1 MGTAHPRVGSSRAEG
16 AGQSAFAD
24 TAAGRGDRRP
34 RFVSCPFGELN
45 RSEDLTE
52 YAAPDEAIA
61 IIGMSCRYAPD
72 LDSPDKF
79 WDFLVNGRSTVGD
92 MPDKR
97 WEPYASGSPQ
107 ATAAMRD
114 TVRRGAFLD
123 DIEGFDAEFF
133 GISPREADFLDPQQR
148 FMLELAWE
156 ALADAGVPPL
166 TLRGTDTGVYAAANS
181 NDYGRRLLEDIPR
194 TGAYAVNGT
203 TLYGIANRVSYFLD
217 LHGPSM
223 AVDTACAGAL
233 TALHLARQSLLTGE
247 TPLAI
252 VGGLNIM
259 STPSLNVALNDA
271 GAMSPDGR
279 SKAFDED
286 ADGYGRGE
294 GAGVLVLKRLS
305 DARRDNDPVHAVIRG
320 SGVFQDGRSD
330 GMMAPDG
337 DAQEHMLRQAYHRA
351 GVDPATVDYVEA
363 HGTGTPTGDREEIT
377 ALAKVFGAGRSPHAP
392 CLIGSVKP
400 NVGHVEG
407 GSGITGVIKTV
418 LALRNELIPPTLH
431 DRPRTDVD
439 WDAWGVR
446 LVGQV
451 QEWPSCGRPRR
462 AGVSSYGV
470 GGTISHVILEESPV
484 PAATSSADASTGVRT
499 PALFPL
505 SAASEA
511 GLRALA
517 GEAAGWMA
525 SRPDTPLP
533 SVGHTLTQ
541 RRSHLAQR
549 AAVVADSAEQLVDR
563 LREVAEGRNGPGIAS
578 ARTSAGRA
586 DDAVWVFSGHG
597 AQWSGMG
604 RRLLASEPVFAA
616 ALDALDEVFREEL
629 GWTPREAV
637 TEGGPWTAAH
647 VQALTFAVQIGL
659 ADVWRSKGLR
669 PGAVIGHSVG
679 EIAAAV
685 VAGSLD
691 RDEAARFAC
700 RRAAALQRLDG
711 RGAMV
716 MVGLPFEEAALRLG
730 DRRDV
735 EAAISA
741 GPHSTVLSGDRS
753 AVLGVA
759 EKWQA
764 SEVWTR
770 TVDSD
775 IAFHSLHVD
784 EVTGDIE
791 SAARLLTPRPP
802 TVPLYT
808 TALSD
813 PRSRAP
819 RDSGYWAANLRRP
832 VRFTEAVRAAAE
844 DGHRLFLEVS
854 SHPVV
859 AHSVSETLLDLGIED
874 AAVAGTLRR
883 DTDEVESLL
892 ENLAEL
898 HCHGVAVDW
907 ARHHT
912 DGGLVG
918 LPAAVWQ
925 HRPYWIFPETTADAG
940 LGRGHDPASHS
951 LLGGRMTVSG
961 SPTRQ
966 VWQTRL
972 DMDSR
977 PYPQSHGLVG
987 VEVTPAASII
997 NTFAA
1002 AVEEDGPS
1010 ALTDIVLRTPLAVE
1024 PPRVVQV
1031 VREGRSLSLATRV
1044 AEDAD
1049 ADGSEWITHTT
1060 AAVTPGVRPAGGRL
1074 DTEAIR
1080 SRLPEGSLTRAD
1092 EMFERMGVEGYAFP
1106 WDLEELRHDDHE
1118 QLAVLQIEPSPAQRA
1133 TSWAH
1138 VIDGALTISAMVV
1151 SPGDATVLWMSRS
1164 IDQVTW
1170 SGEPPARLTVHST
1183 RSLRSPHDTVDVRVA
1198 DERGD
1203 VVCEVVGLRFAAVEH
1218 IGAAVLPSELVHEI
1232 VWRPWNPEDHDGAG
1246 DAPVEQ
1252 VILVGDPEATVPL
1265 AEQLESAGMTCVQ
1278 VGGSPETGLRPD
1290 LFARPGAVI
1299 VAPALAGSD
1308 TAPEEEAERVS
1319 WLLVRT
1325 VQRVAEIRADATG
1338 DAPAQR
1344 VWCVTTDVRR
1354 ARDERSVA
1362 HGPLWGLARIVAGDH
1377 PELWGGAVDIG
1388 PSADGIGTRL
1398 VALLDGAAGTED
1410 VISLTG
1416 EGAEVARLSRI
1427 DRSADGTPLQCS
1439 PSGTVLIT
1447 GGLGALGLEVARWL
1461 VDRGA
1466 RRLVLVS
1473 RRALPNRTEW
1483 PAVTDAETRR
1493 RIDGVL
1499 ALEALG
1505 VTVRVL
1511 ALDITDVDQVSA
1523 ALAPEALGLPP
1534 VRGVV
1539 HAAGVV
1545 NNALVDKVDLE
1556 GLREVLAPKVRG
1568 AMVLHRLFPPGD
1580 LDFFVLFS
1588 SCGQFAR
1595 LSGQA
1600 SYAAAN
1606 SFLDTLASH
1615 RNAGEHT
1622 ETVSLGWTAWRG
1634 LGMSSNIDTTMFEAN
1649 SRGLEAVSAT
1659 EAFGAWSFGDR
1670 FQSDYQAILR
1680 VVPTPVHTPRL
1691 PVFRDL
1697 PVSGETDGPTGD
1709 QLFTTTL
1716 EGLPE
1721 QEARER
1727 ITADV
1732 REQVAGVL
1740 NFDPSEVEV
1749 KRPLVELGVDSVMTV
1764 ALRVRLQRRYGLEL
1778 PPTILWAK
1786 PTVAALS
1793 EHVCDSLR
1801 RDGEAHEDL
1810 AAPTAAA

>member
-1 MGTAHPRVGSSRAEG
+1 MT
-16 AGQSAFAD
+16 Q
-24 TAAGRGDRRP
+24 
-34 RFVSCPFGELN
+34 
-45 RSEDLTE
+45 

-79 WDFLVNGRSTVGD
+79 WDFLLQGRSTVGD
-92 MPDKR
+92 MPAKR
-97 WEPYASGSPQ
+97 WEPYASSSPQ
-107 ATAAMRD
+107 ATAALRD

-123 DIEGFDAEFF
+123 DIEGFDADFF
-133 GISPREADFLDPQQR
+133 SISPREADFLDPQQR
-148 FMLELAWE
+148 FMLELTWE
-156 ALADAGVPPL
+156 ALAHAGIPPL
-166 TLRGTDTGVYAAANS
+166 SLRGTDTGVYAAANS
-181 NDYGRRLLEDIPR
+181 NDYGRRLLEDLPR

-259 STPSLNVALNDA
+259 STPSLNVALHDA

-305 DARRDNDPVHAVIRG
+305 DAQRDNDPVLAVVRG

-377 ALAKVFGAGRSPHAP
+377 ALAKVFGTDRPPHAP

-439 WDAWGVR
+439 WDAWGIR
-446 LVGQV
+446 LVKQV
-451 QEWPSCGRPRR
+451 QQWPSRQQPRR

-470 GGTISHVILEESPV
+470 GGTISHVILEESPTPATPPPA
-484 PAATSSADASTGVRT
+484 PAATAT
-499 PALFPL
+499 PALFPI

-517 GEAAGWMA
+517 AATAHWLA
-525 SRPDTPLP
+525 AHPDTPLP
-533 SVGHTLTQ
+533 SIGHTLTR

-549 AAVVADSAEQLVDR
+549 ATVVADSAHQLADR
-563 LREVAEGRNGPGIAS
+563 LREVAQAHNGPGTAS
-578 ARTSAGRA
+578 ARTGAERA
-586 DDAVWVFSGHG
+586 DDAVWIFSGHG
-597 AQWSGMG
+597 AQWTGMG
-604 RRLLASEPVFAA
+604 RRLLESEPVFAT
-616 ALDALDEVFREEL
+616 ALDALGEVFRDEL
-629 GWTPREAV
+629 GWTPTEAI
-637 TEGGPWTAAH
+637 TQGGPWTAAH

-659 ADVWRSKGLR
+659 ADLWHAKGIR
-669 PGAVIGHSVG
+669 PAAVIGHSVG

-685 VAGSLD
+685 VAGTLD
-691 RDEAARFAC
+691 REEAARFAC

-716 MVGLPFEEAALRLG
+716 MVGLPFEEAALRLEG
-730 DRRDV
+730 RGDV
-735 EAAISA
+735 EAAIAA
-741 GPHSTVLSGDRS
+741 GPHSTVLSGDRP
-753 AVLGVA
+753 AILRIA
-759 EKWQA
+759 QEWPA
-764 SEVWTR
+764 TDIWTR

-775 IAFHSLHVD
+775 IAFHSAHVE
-784 EVTGDIE
+784 EVIDDIE
-791 SAARLLTPRPP
+791 AAAHTLTPRPP
-802 TVPLYT
+802 TTPLYT
-808 TALSD
+808 TALTD
-813 PRSRAP
+813 PRSTAL
-819 RDSGYWAANLRRP
+819 RDSGYWTANLRNP
-832 VRFTEAVRAAAE
+832 VRFTQAVRAAGE
-844 DGHRLFLEVS
+844 DGHRLFLEIS
-854 SHPVV
+854 THPVV
-859 AHSVSETLLDLGIED
+859 AHSVSETLLELGIED
-874 AAVAGTLRR
+874 AAVTATLRR
-883 DTDEVESLL
+883 NTDEQTTLL

-898 HCHGVAVDW
+898 HCHGTAVDW
-907 ARHHT
+907 TRHHT
-912 DGGLVG
+912 DGALVE

-925 HRPYWIFPETTADAG
+925 HRPYWIFPTTATDTG
-940 LGRGHDPASHS
+940 PGRGHDPETHS

-961 SPTRQ
+961 SPARQ

-1002 AVEEDGPS
+1002 AVQEDGPPC
-1010 ALTDIVLRTPLAVE
+1010 LTDIVLRTPLAVE

-1031 VREGRSLSLATRV
+1031 VREGRSLSLATRL
-1044 AEDAD
+1044 AD
-1049 ADGSEWITHTT
+1049 DTAAADGSEWITHTT
-1060 AAVTPGVRPAGGRL
+1060 ATATPATRPPGGRL
-1074 DTEAIR
+1074 ETRAIR

-1092 EMFERMGVEGYAFP
+1092 EMFARMGVEGYAFP
-1106 WDLEELRHDDHE
+1106 WDLEELRHDEHE
-1118 QLAVLQIEPSPAQRA
+1118 QLAVLQIEPPPAHRA

-1164 IDQVTW
+1164 IEQVTW
-1170 SGEPPARLTVHST
+1170 KGQPPARLTVHST
-1183 RSLRSPHDTVDVRVA
+1183 RSPRSPHDTVDVRVA

-1203 VVCEVVGLRFAAVEH
+1203 VVCEVTGLRFAAVEH
-1218 IGAAVLPSELVHEI
+1218 LGTAVLPSELVHEI
-1232 VWRPWNPEDHDGAG
+1232 VWRPWNPDDHRKTTD
-1246 DAPVEQ
+1246 PSLEQ
-1252 VILVGDPEATVPL
+1252 VILIGDPRTTAPL
-1265 AEQLESAGMTCVQ
+1265 AEQLHQTGITCLQAGD
-1278 VGGSPETGLRPD
+1278 SPETGLRPD
-1290 LFARPGAVI
+1290 LFTRPGAVI
-1299 VAPALAGSD
+1299 VAPALPGPD
-1308 TAPEEEAERVS
+1308 TPPEEEAERVS
-1319 WLLVRT
+1319 WLLLRT
-1325 VQRVAEIRADATG
+1325 VRRVAELRADLAG
-1338 DAPAQR
+1338 DAAAQR
-1344 VWCVTTDVRR
+1344 VWCLTSDARR

-1377 PELWGGAVDIG
+1377 PELWGGAVDISTSARETG
-1388 PSADGIGTRL
+1388 PRL
-1398 VALLDGAAGTED
+1398 AALLEDAAGSED
-1410 VISLTG
+1410 VISLTD
-1416 EGAEVARLSRI
+1416 EGVEAARLSRI
-1427 DRSADGTPLQCS
+1427 DRRADGTPLQCS
-1439 PSGTVLIT
+1439 PSGTILIT

-1466 RRLVLVS
+1466 RRLLLVS
-1473 RRALPNRTEW
+1473 RRGLPDRTRW
-1483 PAVTDAETRR
+1483 AAVTDAETRR

-1511 ALDITDVDQVSA
+1511 ELDITDGDQVAA
-1523 ALAPEALGLPP
+1523 ALAPGALGLPP

-1545 NNALVDKVDLE
+1545 NSALVDKTDLE
-1556 GLREVLAPKVRG
+1556 GLREVMAPKVRG

-1606 SFLDTLASH
+1606 SFLDTLATH
-1615 RNAGEHT
+1615 RNAQEHT
-1622 ETVSLGWTAWRG
+1622 ETISLGWTAWRG
-1634 LGMSSNIDTTMFEAN
+1634 LGMSSDIDTTMFEAN
-1649 SRGLEAVSAT
+1649 SRGLEAVSAS

-1670 FQSDYQAILR
+1670 FHSDYQAVLR
-1680 VVPTPVHTPRL
+1680 VVATPAHTPRL
-1691 PVFRDL
+1691 PMFRDL
-1697 PVSGETDGPTGD
+1697 PVSGETDGPAGD

-1721 QEARER
+1721 QEAREK

-1740 NFDPSEVEV
+1740 NFDPAEVEI

-1764 ALRVRLQRRYGLEL
+1764 ALRVRLQHRYGIEL

-1801 RDGEAHEDL
+1801 PDPQGHQDPAV
-1810 AAPTAAA
+1810 PAAAG

>member
-1 MGTAHPRVGSSRAEG
+1 M
-16 AGQSAFAD
+16 
-24 TAAGRGDRRP
+24 
-34 RFVSCPFGELN
+34 
-45 RSEDLTE
+45 TE

-79 WDFLVNGRSTVGD
+79 WDFLVHGRSTVGD

-114 TVRRGAFLD
+114 TVRRGAFLE
-123 DIEGFDAEFF
+123 DIEGFDADFF

-148 FMLELAWE
+148 FMLELTWE
-156 ALADAGVPPL
+156 ALADAGIPPL
-166 TLRGTDTGVYAAANS
+166 SLRGTDTGVYAAANS

-223 AVDTACAGAL
+223 AVDTACAGSL

-259 STPSLNVALNDA
+259 STPSLNVALDDA

-305 DARRDNDPVHAVIRG
+305 DARRDNDPVLAVIRG

-337 DAQEHMLRQAYHRA
+337 DAQEHMLRQAYRRA

-377 ALAKVFGAGRSPHAP
+377 ALAKVFGEGRSPEAP
-392 CLIGSVKP
+392 CLVGSVKP

-431 DRPRTDVD
+431 DRPRTDID
-439 WDAWGVR
+439 WDSWGLR
-446 LVGQV
+446 LVGRV
-451 QEWPSCGRPRR
+451 QDWSRSARPRR

-470 GGTISHVILEESPV
+470 GGTISHVILEEGPV
-484 PAATSSADASTGVRT
+484 PAASSSRGASTGART
-499 PALFPL
+499 PALFPV

-517 GEAAGWMA
+517 DGVADWVA

-533 SVGHTLTQ
+533 SVGHTLAR

-563 LREVAEGRNGPGIAS
+563 LREIAEGRGGPGTAS
-578 ARTSAGRA
+578 ARTGAGRA
-586 DDAVWVFSGHG
+586 DDAVWIFSGHG
-597 AQWSGMG
+597 AQWPGMG
-604 RRLLASEPVFAA
+604 RRLLAGEPVFAT
-616 ALDALDEVFREEL
+616 ALDALAEVFRDEL
-629 GWTPREAV
+629 GWTPREAL

-647 VQALTFAVQIGL
+647 VQALTFAVQMGL
-659 ADVWRSKGLR
+659 ADVWRSKGMR

-685 VAGSLD
+685 TAGCLD

-716 MVGLPFEEAALRLG
+716 MVGLPFEEAALRLEG
-730 DRRDV
+730 RRDV

-753 AVLGVA
+753 AVLRVA
-759 EKWQA
+759 EEWRV
-764 SEVWTR
+764 SGVWTR

-775 IAFHSLHVD
+775 IAFHSVHVD
-784 EVTGDIE
+784 EVIGDVE
-791 SAARLLTPRPP
+791 SAARRLTPWPP
-802 TVPLYT
+802 SVPLYT
-808 TALSD
+808 TALGD

-883 DTDEVESLL
+883 NTDEVESLL

-898 HCHGVAVDW
+898 HCHGVTVDW
-907 ARHHT
+907 TSHHT

-918 LPAAVWQ
+918 LPSAVWQ
-925 HRPYWIFPETTADAG
+925 HRAYWIFPEATADAG

-1002 AVEEDGPS
+1002 AAEEDGPS

-1031 VREGRSLSLATRV
+1031 VREGRSLSLATRI
-1044 AEDAD
+1044 AD
-1049 ADGSEWITHTT
+1049 DDGAGGDEWITHTT
-1060 AAVTPGVRPAGGRL
+1060 ATVAPGVRPAGGRL
-1074 DTEAIR
+1074 DTGAIR

-1118 QLAVLQIEPSPAQRA
+1118 QLAVLQIEPPPAERA

-1218 IGAAVLPSELVHEI
+1218 LGAAVLPSELVHEI
-1232 VWRPWNPEDHDGAG
+1232 AWRPWDPEDHEKAG
-1246 DAPVEQ
+1246 DGPVEQ
-1252 VILVGDPEATVPL
+1252 VVLVGDPEATVPL
-1265 AEQLESAGMTCVQ
+1265 AEQLESVGMTCIQ
-1278 VGGSPETGLRPD
+1278 AGGSPETGLQPG
-1290 LFARPGAVI
+1290 LFARPGAVV
-1299 VAPALAGSD
+1299 VAPARPGAGTS
-1308 TAPEEEAERVS
+1308 PEEEAERVS

-1325 VQRVAEIRADATG
+1325 VQRVAEIRAHLTG
-1338 DAPAQR
+1338 DAAAQR
-1344 VWCVTTDVRR
+1344 VWCLTGDVRG

-1362 HGPLWGLARIVAGDH
+1362 HGPLWGLARIIAGDH

-1388 PSADGIGTRL
+1388 TPADGIGARL
-1398 VALLDGAAGTED
+1398 VALLDGAAGAED

-1466 RRLVLVS
+1466 RRLLLVG
-1473 RRALPNRTEW
+1473 RRGLPDRAEW

-1511 ALDITDVDQVSA
+1511 ALDITDGDQVSA
-1523 ALAPEALGLPP
+1523 ALAPGTLGLPP

-1545 NNALVDKVDLE
+1545 KNALVDKVDLE
-1556 GLREVLAPKVRG
+1556 GLREVMAPKVRG

-1580 LDFFVLFS
+1580 LDFFVMFS

-1606 SFLDTLASH
+1606 SFLDALASH
-1615 RNAGEHT
+1615 RNGGGHT

-1634 LGMSSNIDTTMFEAN
+1634 LGMSSDIDTTMFEAN
-1649 SRGLEAVSAT
+1649 SRGLEAVSAS
-1659 EAFGAWSFGDR
+1659 EAFRAWSFGDR
-1670 FQSDYQAILR
+1670 FRSDYQAVLR
-1680 VVPTPVHTPRL
+1680 VVPTPAHAPRL

-1697 PVSGETDGPTGD
+1697 PVSGETDGTTGD
-1709 QLFTTTL
+1709 QLFTTAL
-1716 EGLPE
+1716 EGLSE
-1721 QEARER
+1721 QEAREAV
-1727 ITADV
+1727 TADV

-1740 NFDPSEVEV
+1740 NFDPSEVEI

-1764 ALRVRLQRRYGLEL
+1764 ALRVRLQRRYGFEL

-1801 RDGEAHEDL
+1801 PDGEAHEDP
-1810 AAPTAAA
+1810 AVPAAAL